1 MSYKKF
7 SKDDIFISRVKT
19 YPKYS
24 FFVHSGSVY
33 INNMPLIPDTKTP
46 PAPTFLNIDEGHIS
60 LHELNIGE
68 ARPNHSF
75 IKAQLEHDSYKNV
88 FKKDVINLLGKT
100 PTGSIFNPSIG
111 DTLTRRYP
119 LSGSIYR
126 TYLVPQTLPSNYISG
141 SDLTI
146 SSNPNGVILHPS
158 ASALKNL
165 AHHYTI
171 INPALKDFD
180 DYLTQEINM
189 IKIPSVFYGSSLRKG
204 SIDLKF
210 FYTGS
215 IISRC
220 RDIRH
225 NGQLI
230 ADSPPEISGSL
241 VGHVFYNE
249 GIMIFPK
256 VIGPPSAV
264 MLANHPLNNEN
275 ITISYNGGTDNPK
288 WIYFGTGLYS
298 DDHVYHSN
306 SPSASFEINFEG
318 TSYLNNMTMLCHMD
332 RGEYNYSNNPTYQDL
347 SQEKIQYFN
356 SSSFSYGEPPIKIKN
371 VASSSHFKG
380 EDDFRKVTYVTK
392 IGIYD
397 ENDQLIMTADL
408 ARPYK
413 KEEKDNFTFKVKYDL
428 L

>member
-33 INNMPLIPDTKTP
+33 INNMPHISGSGGGDNLSY
-46 PAPTFLNIDEGHIS
+46 LNTEYGHIS
-60 LHELNIGE
+60 LHEMNIGE
-68 ARPNHSF
+68 ARPNGSF

-88 FKKDVINLLGKT
+88 FKKDVINLLGKI
-100 PTGSIFNPSIG
+100 PTNSTFNPSAG
-111 DTLTRRYP
+111 DTLTRLYP
-119 LSGSIYR
+119 LSASIYR
-126 TYLVPQTLPSNYISG
+126 TYLHPVELNGNYVEKQNGYTSVVE
-141 SDLTI
+141 
-146 SSNPNGVILHPS
+146 NPNKVYLHPS

-165 AHHYTI
+165 AHHYSVM
-171 INPALKDFD
+171 NPMLKDFD
-180 DYLTQEINM
+180 SYLSEPMNM
-189 IKIPSVFYGSSLRKG
+189 IKIPSIFYGSSIRKG
-204 SIDLKF
+204 SVDLKF
-210 FYTGS
+210 FFTGS
-215 IISRC
+215 LISSCSDERQ
-220 RDIRH
+220 

-230 ADSPPEISGSL
+230 ASKPNMGTGQV

-249 GIMIFPK
+249 GIIIFP
-256 VIGPPSAV
+256 SASAYAV
-264 MLANHPLNNEN
+264 LANKSIQTTGSHTDLPRWIHFGLGLPNNNHDPLYTAHP
-275 ITISYNGGTDNPK
+275 SY
-288 WIYFGTGLYS
+288 
-298 DDHVYHSN
+298 
-306 SPSASFEINFEG
+306 SASFEINFEG

-380 EDDFRKVTYVTK
+380 EDGFRKVTYATK
-392 IGIYD
+392 VGIYD

-413 KEEKDNFTFKVKYDL
+413 KEEKDNFTFKIKYDL